1 MMHEVL
7 HRQHLI
13 YLQRELVSAYTLK
26 EFPSLQMLWWYMTG
40 SNSVGSASAE
50 SHSAA
55 PASSKSSTAATAASK
70 SAAKSSPGS
79 PTSAAAAIP
88 AAETTAAATETPTA
102 AAETTTA
109 VTSSP
114 AAAAESAAGPISPA
128 AKHRVEAGSALGRRR
143 PVFIVPAATAAE
155 SAALESTRRPLGL
168 KTAEADGIHA
178 VATGVELAKLAH
190 HL

>member
-1 MMHEVL
+1 
-7 HRQHLI
+7 
-13 YLQRELVSAYTLK
+13 
-26 EFPSLQMLWWYMTG
+26 MTC
-40 SNSVGSASAE
+40 SSSVGSASAE

-55 PASSKSSTAATAASK
+55 PASSKSSTAATAAAS
-70 SAAKSSPGS
+70 KSSPGS

-88 AAETTAAATETPTA
+88 AAETTAAAAETSTT
-102 AAETTTA
+102 AETTAAKTTAA

-143 PVFIVPAATAAE
+143 PVFIVAATE
-155 SAALESTRRPLGL
+155 SSALESTRRPLGL

-178 VATGVELAKLAH
+178 VAAGVELAKLAH
-190 HL
+190 HLKFFRNYFVVLVLDKCRH